1 MGSASAKALAVISYL
16 LGTWLGFAH
25 GAHILESE
33 NQRVDSF
40 GSMITAIAPFLGE
53 EAKYQGKVIQTSHF
67 ETPESSL
74 KTSADSVERL
84 VQRARESGIHG
95 EFPAN
100 ALPLFAK
107 AVEAGY
113 GNEEVSAIIK
123 VLRSSSASKQSPA

>member
-1 MGSASAKALAVISYL
+1 
-16 LGTWLGFAH
+16 
-25 GAHILESE
+25 
-33 NQRVDSF
+33 
-40 GSMITAIAPFLGE
+40 MITAIAPLLGE
-53 EAKYQGKVIQTSHF
+53 EAKHQGKVIQTGHF
-67 ETPESSL
+67 ENPESSL

-84 VQRARESGIHG
+84 VQQAWESGVNA

-123 VLRSSSASKQSPA
+123 VFRSSSASRQSHA